1 MRASAIRSV
10 GGVCR
15 AHRFFG
21 ESGVTCRVLRPP
33 GGGKQHKNEGKWASG
48 IYSCAFFLK
57 GMGGDQERGQDK
69 QAADEQQEH
78 VGMLSEQKQGSQSR
92 QGNFK
97 IVHNRQLHGSDP
109 PGAVIP
115 EEKTDS

>member
-1 MRASAIRSV
+1 MGVWNLFLRS
-10 GGVCR
+10 
-15 AHRFFG
+15 FF
-21 ESGVTCRVLRPP
+21 
-33 GGGKQHKNEGKWASG
+33 EGD
-48 IYSCAFFLK
+48 
-57 GMGGDQERGQDK
+57 GGDQERGQDK